1 MNYNE
6 IAFLAKEKKITL
18 ANLAEQLG
26 ITRQGLQ
33 TTIERG
39 SFPINKVVPLC
50 QILGTSPNELLGWE
64 TAPSGNYAAHIG
76 GSNTQNS
83 TEAITALSSQ
93 LKEKDRQIDR
103 LLKIV
108 EKGKKQ

>member
-50 QILGTSPNELLGWE
+50 HILGISPNELLGWE
-64 TAPSGNYAAHIG
+64 AAPGGNYAAHIG

-83 TEAITALSSQ
+83 TEAITALSAQ

-108 EKGKKQ
+108 ERGKKQ